1 MNFKINF
8 AYLFL
13 FLSVLFWAGNFIV
26 GKYASYYQIPP
37 WSGNF
42 YRWFFAWLILLPFT
56 FTEIISKKNYILENY
71 KFYIL
76 LGITSVTIF
85 NSIVY
90 YSLNFTQV
98 ISGVLMISTIP
109 VMIMFISSILKIER
123 TNIFQILGVICSFI
137 GVILIITKANFD
149 LLVNLDFNKGDLTMV
164 IAMLSWATYSAL
176 LKKRKHELSQLS
188 LLEVIITFGLIF
200 LIPIYIT
207 EYSLGFE
214 ITLNKP
220 FILVLIYVVLFPGLA
235 AFICWIKG
243 ISLIGPNRS
252 GVFLHLMPI
261 LSALMA
267 MIIFKEKFML
277 YHLLGAFFILS
288 GIILSNRKSTNA
300 LSSYFR
306 RLSKYITA
314 VCRFKKTIL
323 KV

>member
-13 FLSVLFWAGNFIV
+13 FLAVLFWAGNFIV

-37 WSGNF
+37 FSLNF

-123 TNIFQILGVICSFI
+123 TNIFQILGVICSFV

-164 IAMLSWATYSAL
+164 LAMLSWATYSAL

-300 LSSYFR
+300 
-306 RLSKYITA
+306 
-314 VCRFKKTIL
+314 
-323 KV
+323 

>member
-13 FLSVLFWAGNFIV
+13 FLAVLFWAGNFIV

-37 WSGNF
+37 FSLNF

-56 FTEIISKKNYILENY
+56 FKEILSKRNYILENY

-109 VMIMFISSILKIER
+109 VMIMFISSILKIEK
-123 TNIFQILGVICSFI
+123 TNIFQILGVICSFV
-137 GVILIITKANFD
+137 GVMLIITKANFD

-214 ITLNKP
+214 INLNKP

-235 AFICWIKG
+235 SFICWIKG

-277 YHLLGAFFILS
+277 YHLLGAIFILS

-300 LSSYFR
+300 
-306 RLSKYITA
+306 
-314 VCRFKKTIL
+314 
-323 KV
+323 